1 MAEDHLLGAAGRIAD
16 GEVVD
21 WVSVTATLRTD
32 EDRAIA
38 DELAVLAQIAAS
50 HRQLHQLLPAALDTP
65 AHLMPDR
72 ARWGH
77 LDLLNIVGRGS
88 YGTVYRAWDTRLERL
103 VALKLF
109 HGAADPETVMQEG
122 RMLAR
127 LRHENVVTV
136 YGADVIDGV
145 AGLWMELVH
154 GDTIDR
160 IVRKQGPMSPRDA
173 AIVGVDIAKAI
184 GAVHAAALLHC
195 DIKAQNVVRENTG
208 RVVLM
213 DFGAGRLAP
222 EAHDGDQ
229 LSDVAGTPRYMA
241 PELFHSYSKATR
253 GTDLYSFGVLLYYM
267 VSGKFPVDG
276 KTLGELRQAHTE
288 GQMRPLP
295 SVRPDVPPALAAIVA
310 RAIDPDP
317 EQRPASADEMQAVLA
332 PIATE
337 PEPERRASPFEWW
350 WLAIGASVAALAIAL
365 LSPLFRTPVT
375 TLPAG
380 QSIAV
385 LPIRNL
391 TGDPSKQY
399 LADGLTEVLV
409 AHLARLPGL
418 EVASSATTVTLRGST
433 DDEKA
438 MAEKLGVRLLLAGSV
453 LQADDRIAL
462 SVQLT
467 DPHTGRTIWGSTLER
482 LPSTILSARSE
493 IASLVAARLALS
505 APAVDTVTRQQPSAE
520 AQDVYLRGLAELHS
534 RLNANQARAVE
545 LFGRAVALE
554 PAWADPL
561 AYLAFAQQMT
571 IEFGNPLNRS
581 TAAAVVRA
589 NALKAMQL
597 DPSLSMAHTALS
609 AVQAYHDWDLPSA
622 EASLRQAIAVD
633 PQDGLARGRLA
644 FLLAARGRL
653 QEAITEAQTARDRE
667 PMVPERHG
675 VLGMVHYY
683 ARDWPAALKDM
694 ERALVLNPQFAVAHL
709 GKGLV
714 VGASGQPDE
723 AVASIQRALAIAEN
737 PGWVAALG
745 VTCARAAMA
754 PCTSGALQRLR
765 ELERQGAFVSIDQY
779 AYIAGF
785 RNEFDEAFRLL
796 DEAVDRRMTNVM
808 WLAVDPRADP
818 LRNDPR
824 FDRLVARMGFVSR

>member
-1 MAEDHLLGAAGRIAD
+1 
-16 GEVVD
+16 
-21 WVSVTATLRTD
+21 
-32 EDRAIA
+32 
-38 DELAVLAQIAAS
+38 
-50 HRQLHQLLPAALDTP
+50 
-65 AHLMPDR
+65 
-72 ARWGH
+72 
-77 LDLLNIVGRGS
+77 
-88 YGTVYRAWDTRLERL
+88 
-103 VALKLF
+103 
-109 HGAADPETVMQEG
+109 
-122 RMLAR
+122 
-127 LRHENVVTV
+127 
-136 YGADVIDGV
+136 
-145 AGLWMELVH
+145 
-154 GDTIDR
+154 
-160 IVRKQGPMSPRDA
+160 VRKQGPMSPRDA
-173 AIVGVDIAKAI
+173 AVIGVDIAKAI
-184 GAVHAAALLHC
+184 GAVHAAGLLHC
-195 DIKAQNVVRENTG
+195 DIKAQNVVRETTG

-276 KTLGELRQAHTE
+276 KTLGELRQAHTA

-317 EQRPASADEMQAVLA
+317 ERRPATADEVQAVLA
-332 PIATE
+332 PITTE
-337 PEPERRASPFEWW
+337 PEPDRRVTRLEWW

-365 LSPLFRTPVT
+365 LSPLFRPAT

-385 LPIRNL
+385 LPIKNL

-418 EVASSATTVTLRGST
+418 EVASSATTATLRGST

-438 MAEKLGVRLLLAGSV
+438 IAEKLGVRLLLAGSV
-453 LQADDRIAL
+453 LQADDRVAL

-467 DPHTGRTIWGSTLER
+467 DPRSGRTIWGSTLER
-482 LPSTILSARSE
+482 LPSTILSTRSE

-505 APAVDTVTRQQPSAE
+505 APAVDSVTRQQPVAE
-520 AQDVYLRGLAELHS
+520 AQDVYLRGLVEASSGSVNSRMLEAE
-534 RLNANQARAVE
+534 RLFARATE
-545 LFGRAVALE
+545 LAPE
-554 PAWADPL
+554 WAEPL
-561 AYLAFAQQMT
+561 AHLALTQQYT
-571 IEFGNPLNRS
+571 TEFGNPERRAERAEIVRS
-581 TAAAVVRA
+581 
-589 NALKAMQL
+589 NALRAIQL
-597 DPSLSMAHTALS
+597 DPALPAS
-609 AVQAYHDWDLPSA
+609 YLALAAVQAYHDWDLPSA
-622 EASLRQAIAVD
+622 EATLRQAIAAA
-633 PQDGLARGRLA
+633 PQDGTARGRLA
-644 FLLAARGRL
+644 FVLAARGRL
-653 QEAITEAQTARDRE
+653 PEAIAEAQTARDRE

-675 VLGMVHYY
+675 VLGMVRYY

-714 VGASGQPDE
+714 LGASGVPDE
-723 AVASIQRALAIAEN
+723 AVASIQRALSIAEN
-737 PGWVAALG
+737 PGWLAALG
-745 VTCARAAMA
+745 VTCARAAMTT
-754 PCTSGALQRLR
+754 CVSGALQRLR

-779 AYIAGF
+779 AYIAGY
-785 RNEFDEAFRLL
+785 RREFDEAFRLL
-796 DEAVDRRMTNVM
+796 DEAVDRRMTNVL

-818 LRNDPR
+818 LRGDPR